1 MFGGCLQYLG
11 GVILPLG
18 LILGTCSRLCCSP
31 STQAGEKSRHPSS
44 WVDDLVGH
52 LPGDHQCPMLSCFL
66 LGLGAFWGSAG
77 SCCLRGSL
85 QAEGEG
91 AAPQHPQPP
100 RQELTL
106 A

>member
-1 MFGGCLQYLG
+1 MFGGCLRYLG

-18 LILGTCSRLCCSP
+18 LILGTCSRLRCSP

-44 WVDDLVGH
+44 WGDR
-52 LPGDHQCPMLSCFL
+52 DHQCPMLSCFL

-85 QAEGEG
+85 QAEG